1 MSSLYRKHLV
11 VIVSYRFHVLLAVL
25 LLSAQLLSPPQ
36 VLADES
42 SNSQKV
48 GVLYLVHGGHRSINY
63 SNFFDAGIQMASYDE
78 NSAGYKNTIWQ
89 PENWHRVVPLSAG
102 RQASEFLGL
111 LRKSIFK
118 LGRAGSIEPVTQ
130 VTEAQVV
137 SLQAALDRAAATT
150 NTQFVVDWV
159 AWITGSSDVG
169 SLPYPRF
176 IYNQDGESEIAMR
189 YCGSSTDGGAQPDG
203 RWPLCDPER
212 YNVDGPVDR
221 LLQAGVDRIIV
232 VDTAVGGIR
241 FSKSLDVY
249 KMLGRAR
256 DAALRDTNRSVPIVW
271 ANDYTGFM
279 MEAYPKEP
287 AGWTASMGA
296 PPSAPKVA
304 LENRGNPV
312 TDDPAYASIVVDGIV
327 RAMSASVSPADT
339 GVLLYNHG
347 IYSGNEVFDPK
358 IDDTITVHENLQEA
372 LLTLHPTMSA
382 DNIVGAWEGI
392 RQMVDGKLQRTRE
405 MRGEDLGHA
414 YLYGSDAQMPP
425 GKWGL
430 RYWEALERLKDS
442 GVQHI
447 VVVFPQVIV
456 TSTGGQVTL
465 PNQIAQEIGFRG
477 FVPVSDLDVLLWPG
491 YDSPFAHHW
500 PPDSDRVCYES
511 PSARAQGVSHD
522 CCYKLGGC
530 ADGNGYPET
539 RQTPVGQ
546 ALSRLDPE
554 IVFDV
559 PPFGHLGYDPALGP
573 PDNDAPVQNQYTG
586 TWSIWVPMN
595 DDPRLAEH
603 LANVVLAVMNNAQ
616 AQEL

>member
-1 MSSLYRKHLV
+1 MQFLDRSSR
-11 VIVSYRFHVLLAVL
+11 VIATCRAYAVLLAL
-25 LLSAQLLSPPQ
+25 LFSAQLFSPSEG
-36 VLADES
+36 LAES
-42 SNSQKV
+42 NGDTQKI
-48 GVLYLVHGGHRSINY
+48 GVLYLVHGGARSLNF
-63 SNFFDAGIQMASYDE
+63 SNFFDAGIQMASYDP
-78 NSAGYKNTIWQ
+78 NSYVYQNIIWQ
-89 PENWHRVVPLSAG
+89 PENWPSVLPLHNTE
-102 RQASEFLGL
+102 QASELLGL
-111 LRKSIFK
+111 TRKYSFQ
-118 LGRAGSIEPVTQ
+118 LGRIGDLEPVTQ

-137 SLQAALDRAAATT
+137 SLQAALDGAATST

-159 AWITGSSDVG
+159 GWIAGSADVG

-176 IYNQDGESEIAMR
+176 IYNQDGASEIAMR
-189 YCGSSTDGGAQPDG
+189 YCGGSTDGGAQPDG

-212 YNVDGPVDR
+212 YNVDGPMDR
-221 LLQAGVDRIIV
+221 LLRAGVEKIV
-232 VDTAVGGIR
+232 IVDTAVGGIR

-287 AGWTASMGA
+287 ADWTASMGA
-296 PPSAPKVA
+296 PRNAPEVV

-347 IYSGNEVFDPK
+347 IFPGNEVFDPK
-358 IDDTITVHENLQEA
+358 IDDTLTLHENLQEA
-372 LLTLHPTMSA
+372 LLTRHPTLSA

-392 RQMVDGKLQRTRE
+392 KQMVDGKLQRTRE

-430 RYWEALERLKDS
+430 RYWEALERLKDN
-442 GVQHI
+442 GVKHI

-456 TSTGGQVTL
+456 TTTVGQVGL
-465 PNQIAQEIGFRG
+465 PNQVAQEIGFRG

-500 PPDSDRVCYES
+500 PPDSQRICYKS

-530 ADGNGYPET
+530 TDGNGYPET

-573 PDNDAPVQNQYTG
+573 PDNDSPVQDQYTG
-586 TWSIWVPMN
+586 TWSLWVPMN

-603 LANVVLAVMNNAQ
+603 LANVVLSVMNNTQ
-616 AQEL
+616 AEEL